1 MKVTFVFYLLFFS
14 CSCFASKNT
23 VLEHAIAPGGKI
35 IYSIIGSSVND
46 SSEDDDERDNGLK
59 IESTDMS
66 TGEHYI
72 FLEASED
79 NKPERNLSHFSN
91 LTLTPDSK
99 TLYFESE
106 AWVTSNAIH
115 SIDIETK
122 QERFITD
129 GHLICVVGA
138 GEYQG
143 DLIVKQHRYFVQGG
157 AYEYFYLYNSSG
169 KEIGLVAGS
178 DITDDNSEENVLPLC
193 QSIG

>member
-1 MKVTFVFYLLFFS
+1 MKVTIFYLLFFS
-14 CSCFASKNT
+14 CSCLASKNT

-46 SSEDDDERDNGLK
+46 RSEDDDERDNGLK

-72 FLEASED
+72 FLEESED

-157 AYEYFYLYNSSG
+157 AYEYFYLYNSAG

-178 DITDDNSEENVLPLC
+178 DTTDDNSEENVLPLC
-193 QSIG
+193 QSIR